1 MWGKKVTTPGTSDS
15 HREHAVAR
23 LRLFLYLAVM
33 IAALGAAFTAAYRA
47 LDGIS
52 NKRLDEMASQQLH
65 NEVLHARGDIADAQS
80 AERGYIVGGES
91 SQLATY
97 RMLRARIDTRLA
109 HAQELAA
116 GRPPEHRLLDGV
128 VKLVRERLEAADA
141 AVAARATSDQESVQ
155 RLIREGRDE
164 ILTLK
169 VRIALNNLQDAQD
182 QRQSEVER
190 SIASLTQQARL
201 AWLAVAMVVALGS
214 GLAFVSLYRQAS
226 SRRKAEVDLRRTI
239 GEQDR
244 VLYEVSAMSTMM
256 ELLHICRSQPEAN
269 HVIGEVL
276 PQLLPNVTGGLYVM
290 RPSKGAL
297 ELQFN
302 WGEGTVAKIFA
313 PDDCWALRRS
323 RTHLVERTRSAIMCR
338 HIEHAHAGGCL
349 CAPLVGH
356 GEVLGVLHLASCE
369 PSGAI
374 SQDALRLA
382 GVLAEQL
389 SLALGN
395 LRLQETLRSRS
406 ERDPLTDLYNRRHL
420 ELSAERELARATRH
434 GSPLSFIMLDVDHFK
449 LFNDNNGHE
458 AGDAVLRE
466 VAQVLKRHTRIEDI
480 ACRYGGEEFLMVLS
494 GCPLE
499 DAYQKAE
506 AIREAIAQLR
516 VTASGSVLTRIT
528 ASLGIAC
535 YPQHGL
541 RLEDLIR
548 AADGALYKAKDAGRN
563 LVVATSAPGDVML
576 FETDVTIEPEE
587 AEVVIEADADTEVVI
602 EPDSPSSV
610 VRSIGSRG

>member
-1 MWGKKVTTPGTSDS
+1 MWGKRVTAPRQSDS
-15 HREHAVAR
+15 NREHAAAR
-23 LRLFLYLAVM
+23 VRLFLCLAAVM
-33 IAALGAAFTAAYRA
+33 VSLGAAFLAAYRA
-47 LDGIS
+47 IEGIATE
-52 NKRLDEMASQQLH
+52 RRDALAAQQLH
-65 NEVLHARGDIADAQS
+65 NEVLHARADIADAQS

-97 RMLRARIDTRLA
+97 RMLRARIDTRIN
-109 HAQELAA
+109 HAQELTAA
-116 GRPPEHRLLDGV
+116 RPAERRLLDAV
-128 VKLVRERLEAADA
+128 VKAVRERLDAADA
-141 AVAARATSDQESVQ
+141 AVAARSTSDPESVQ

-169 VRIALNNLQDAQD
+169 VRIAFNNLQDAQD
-182 QRQSEVER
+182 QRQLEADR
-190 SIASLTQQARL
+190 SFGSMTLQAQL
-201 AWLAVAMVVALGS
+201 AWLAVAVVVALGS

-302 WGEGTVAKIFA
+302 WGQGSVAKIFA

-323 RTHLVERTRSAIMCR
+323 RTHLVDRTRSAIMCR
-338 HIEHAHAGGCL
+338 HIEHAHAGACL

-369 PSGAI
+369 QSGTL

-449 LFNDNNGHE
+449 LFNDNNGHD

-548 AADGALYKAKDAGRN
+548 AADSALYKAKDAGRN
-563 LVVATSAPGDVML
+563 RVVATSAPGDVML
-576 FETDVTIEPEE
+576 FDADVTIEPESQ
-587 AEVVIEADADTEVVI
+587 AEVVIEMEATE
-602 EPDSPSSV
+602 PALAAGT
-610 VRSIGSRG
+610 RTR